1 MALLLSKTR
10 LRHAHLRQP
19 QVVRSLHT
27 RDILKD
33 SLGLKVFTGVSESQR
48 LLKAKLLFKT
58 KKVQGSKTARAS
70 FRLSY
75 LSELSFEGKLSGST
89 QIFRCKHVFEG
100 SALAGASLVAQ
111 TVKRAH
117 LPCGRPRFDPWV
129 GECRTYKNQCI
140 LTIPLF
146 YTQAATHSV

>member
-89 QIFRCKHVFEG
+89 QIFRCKHVFED
-100 SALAGASLVAQ
+100 SALAGGFPGGSDSKESPPAMRETRVRSLGWGMPD
-111 TVKRAH
+111 
-117 LPCGRPRFDPWV
+117 L
-129 GECRTYKNQCI
+129 
-140 LTIPLF
+140 
-146 YTQAATHSV
+146 